1 MNYGKRFN
9 SCKVALFRLKLNI
22 SKTEQGFLINLTKVL
37 KVWKL
42 LFFSR
47 VYTYMII
54 EKINKVSLN
63 KKRTCWSPEFICG
76 LLENLSFGKNVLC
89 KV

>member
-1 MNYGKRFN
+1 
-9 SCKVALFRLKLNI
+9 
-22 SKTEQGFLINLTKVL
+22 
-37 KVWKL
+37 
-42 LFFSR
+42 
-47 VYTYMII
+47 MII
-54 EKINKVSLN
+54 EKIDKVPLN